1 MAAATVIAL
10 APVASASRPQLKHP
24 HDAHAAGG
32 CIVSLIAEPYVVTS
46 GEAAQ
51 LFGRLRCLD
60 GSTSTQ
66 TVTVYERAAGAGEF
80 TALGTASTG
89 PGGFYSIVAPKLTAD
104 TTFYASAA
112 GARSLDKVVRVA
124 PVLTFAGPGETAVH
138 GPEGAALLTGVH
150 HRATFTGTVSPADA
164 GAVVVLQ
171 RENATTAGFSFFE
184 EWEPIQAATV
194 GPNGSYSITH
204 IFVLPGAAN
213 LRVLVRPRGR
223 LDVRGISNAL
233 SYEISQPQNTAVTLD
248 ASVNPVAD
256 GQDVK
261 LTGKVAGA
269 SDAPVTLTAHT
280 DGDDPFAAIAT
291 STTNAAG
298 EFTFTESPTTST
310 YYQAQSGSAQSTV
323 QFEGVSYLLTAAVS
337 AETVHSGE
345 AVTFSG
351 TVSPIHAGHPVYVE
365 RQNAGPRGGFHVVD
379 VGAVSPTGTYSIAD
393 YLFGFGTG
401 VYRVAIPA
409 DFANAA
415 SVSRTF
421 SINVTA
427 PMPSLSEPAPQA
439 TLPKE
444 GKV

>member
-1 MAAATVIAL
+1 MAAAALSAL
-10 APVASASRPQLKHP
+10 APAASASPSKPARSHGAL
-24 HDAHAAGG
+24 ASG
-32 CIVSLIAEPYVVTS
+32 CIVSLTAEPYVVTS

-51 LFGRLRCLD
+51 LFGRLRCV
-60 GSTSTQ
+60 GASTSGQ
-66 TVTVYERAAGAGEF
+66 TVTVYARAVGGEF
-80 TALGTASTG
+80 ATLGTASTG
-89 PGGFYSIVAPKLTAD
+89 PGGFYSILAPKLTSD

-112 GARSLDKVVRVA
+112 GARSLDKLVRVA

-138 GPEGAALLTGVH
+138 GPEGAALLTGVR

-164 GAVVVLQ
+164 GALAVLQ
-171 RENATTAGFSFFE
+171 RENATTSGFSFFE

-280 DGDDPFAAIAT
+280 DGNDPFAAIAT